1 MQSTKTQIILEI
13 RLRAINLIH
22 VNSANKG
29 YCEKYSSRNGRISP
43 LALGRLAWLGFCVLF
58 CGVPGLTWAQAE
70 QPEGAS
76 AGPVVQDVTTSA
88 PYSES
93 DQQAGQQADQH
104 ISGSISGTVLDQSG
118 VPVG

>member
-22 VNSANKG
+22 VNCANKG

-58 CGVPGLTWAQAE
+58 CGVPGLTWARAE
-70 QPEGAS
+70 EPEGAS
-76 AGPVVQDVTTSA
+76 GGPVVQDFTAAA
-88 PYSES
+88 PSSEP
-93 DQQAGQQADQH
+93 DQQAGQQADRQ
-104 ISGSISGTVLDQSG
+104 IPGSISGTVL
-118 VPVG
+118 